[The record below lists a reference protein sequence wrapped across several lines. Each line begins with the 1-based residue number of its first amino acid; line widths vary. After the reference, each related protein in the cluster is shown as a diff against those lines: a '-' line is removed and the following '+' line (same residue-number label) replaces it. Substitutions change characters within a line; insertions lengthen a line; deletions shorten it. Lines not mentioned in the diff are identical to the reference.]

1 MAKRSISESKA
12 DATHLAAMRIIDADA
27 LHRRM
32 KTARLKALRLA
43 RESQDEKVAPTVT
56 PAAKSKSRRSRMLA

>member
-1 MAKRSISESKA
+1 MAKRSVSESKA
-12 DATHLAAMRIIDADA
+12 DATHLAAMRIIDAEA

-43 RESQDEKVAPTVT
+43 SESQDEKVGPT
-56 PAAKSKSRRSRMLA
+56 ARRAAKAKSKRGRILA